1 MPIAK
6 LTAKSAI
13 GQIHHGRA
21 AASIGFWLCSAIM
34 PKLAANLSTLFTE
47 LEFLERFVAARA
59 AGFRYVEY
67 QFPYAW
73 KAAELA
79 QRARAAGVQVVL
91 HNLPA
96 GDAAKGERGI
106 ACLPGREREF
116 AEGVERAIEYA
127 AAVSCPRL
135 NCIAGL
141 APADAR
147 HFDTFVGNLRRAARR
162 LGEVGI
168 ELVIEAINTR
178 SVPGF
183 FLTHSAQAIDVLNA
197 VGEPNAFL
205 QYDVFHMQIMEGDLA
220 RTIER
225 LLPRIG
231 HIQIADVPER
241 HEPGTGEINFA
252 FLLAH
257 LDAIGYSG
265 WGGCEYNPRGDTLEG
280 LRWAKPYL

>member
-1 MPIAK
+1 
-6 LTAKSAI
+6 
-13 GQIHHGRA
+13 
-21 AASIGFWLCSAIM
+21 M

-47 LEFLERFVAARA
+47 RHFLDRFAAARA

-67 QFPYAW
+67 QFPYVHSP
-73 KAAELA
+73 AELA
-79 QRARAAGVQVVL
+79 RRARDAGVQVVL

-106 ACLPGREREF
+106 ACLPGRSREF
-116 AEGVERAIEYA
+116 RDGVERAIEYA

-141 APADAR
+141 APQDKA
-147 HFDTFVGNLRRAARR
+147 HFDTLVANLRHAARR

-168 ELVIEAINTR
+168 GLVIEAINTR

-183 FLTHSAQAIDVLNA
+183 FLTHSAQAIDVMNA
-197 VGEPNAFL
+197 VGEANLLL

-220 RTIER
+220 RTLER
-225 LLPRIG
+225 LLGRIG

-241 HEPGTGEINFA
+241 HEPGTGEINFD

-265 WGGCEYNPRGDTLEG
+265 WVGCEYNPLGDTLEG
-280 LRWAKPYL
+280 LKWAKRYL